1 MQPDNS
7 PLRSAWIEVD
17 LQKLKRNYELIQR
30 DKPAGLKIL
39 AIVKDE
45 AYGHGAIAVSR
56 VALHCGA
63 DFLGVSDLD
72 EALNLR
78 DAGITAPIL
87 LLYERHE
94 REIPLCIEN
103 NLTCCVADPAIIRT
117 FAAEA
122 AKAGKRVPIH
132 LKINTGMNRYGVRW
146 DQAGP
151 IIDLIASLPSLRIEG
166 VVSHF
171 SMSDELDK
179 SFALMQLAHFEHVL
193 KELDARKI
201 KVPLRHICNSGGFL
215 DLPQAHFDMV
225 RLGILQYGVFPSQ
238 VCRRIAGIEPVM
250 SVKARVCAVQNLQPG
265 DKVSYGMR
273 YEAPSKRRVA
283 VLPIGYGD
291 GFPRV
296 RNAGFVLLRGKR
308 APIIGSLAMDALMV
322 DITDIPEAGLWDEA
336 VVMGRQGN
344 EEISVHEIA
353 KLKGSVSY
361 DVLVSWKFRM
371 PRVYLPAEGISLSR
385 NCQDQWF
392 DMLQHSENSVQ
403 LEPPISERQF
413 DTRRDQPGALIQSV
427 KLK

>member
-1 MQPDNS
+1 MPSDNS
-7 PLRSAWIEVD
+7 PLRSAWVEID
-17 LQKLKRNYELIQR
+17 LQRLKRNYELIHR

-45 AYGHGAIAVSR
+45 AYGHGAVAVSK

-72 EALNLR
+72 EALTLR

-87 LLYERHE
+87 LLYERQE
-94 REIPLCIEN
+94 REIPWCVERD
-103 NLTCCVADPAIIRT
+103 LTCCVADPAIIRA

-122 AKAGKRVPIH
+122 AKRGKRIPVH
-132 LKINTGMNRYGVRW
+132 LKINTGMNRYGARW

-151 IIDLIASLPSLRIEG
+151 VIDLIASLPSLRLEG

-179 SFALMQLAHFEHVL
+179 SYALMQLANFQHVL

-201 KVPLRHICNSGGFL
+201 KVPLRHIGNSGGFL

-225 RLGILQYGVFPSQ
+225 RVGILQYGVFPSQ

-250 SVKARVCAVQNLQPG
+250 SVKARVCCVQNLKPG

-273 YEAPSKRRVA
+273 YEAPSDRRIA

-308 APIIGSLAMDALMV
+308 APIIGSAAMDALMV
-322 DITDIPEAGLWDEA
+322 DITDIPEAQLWDEA
-336 VVMGRQGN
+336 VIMGRQGN
-344 EEISVHEIA
+344 EEISVHEVA
-353 KLKGSVSY
+353 KLKNSVSY
-361 DVLVSWKFRM
+361 DILVSWKFRM
-371 PRVYLPAEGISLSR
+371 PRVYLPAEGVSLSDNR
-385 NCQDQWF
+385 EDQWF
-392 DMLQHSENSVQ
+392 NILQHSENGVC
-403 LEPPISERQF
+403 LEPPISARQF
-413 DTRRDQPGALIQSV
+413 DHRRDQPDTLIQTV